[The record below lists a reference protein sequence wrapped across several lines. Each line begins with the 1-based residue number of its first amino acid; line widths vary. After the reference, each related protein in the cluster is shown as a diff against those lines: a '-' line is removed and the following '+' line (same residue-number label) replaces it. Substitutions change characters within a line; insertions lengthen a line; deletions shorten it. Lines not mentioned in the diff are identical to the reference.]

1 MPDLPSSTDPAG
13 GPGPRSGVLLVNLG
27 TPESPEPRA
36 LRRYLAEFLADR
48 RVVELPRALWF
59 PILYGLI
66 LPFRAP
72 RSAALYRS
80 IWTERGSPL
89 AWLSGDLATALEA
102 RLSGRAA
109 VALAMRYGE
118 PSVSRQLQA
127 MRDRGVER
135 LVVLPLYPQYSG
147 TTTASVFDAVAAELA
162 GWRRWPELHLVADYH
177 QDERWIDAVV
187 ASIRAHRAAQA
198 EPGHL
203 LFSFHGIPQRCV
215 DRGDPY
221 AGQCDAS
228 ARAIARRLGLGDAD
242 WTLSYQS
249 RLGRAQWLTPYTDQT
264 VRALAARGVRH
275 LDVVCPG
282 FAVDCLETLEEIA
295 VQNAGFFRDA
305 GGETLRYIPALNAAA
320 AHVEALAA
328 LVMRQ
333 LGSATG

>member
-1 MPDLPSSTDPAG
+1 MTDSLSSTDDDAG
-13 GPGPRSGVLLVNLG
+13 HEPRTGVLLVNLG

-59 PILYGLI
+59 PILYGII

-80 IWTERGSPL
+80 IWTGRGSPL
-89 AWLSGDLATALEA
+89 AWLSEDLAAAVAA
-102 RLSGRAA
+102 RCADRTA

-118 PSVSRQLQA
+118 PSVSRQ
-127 MRDRGVER
+127 MRALRERGLER

-147 TTTASVFDAVAAELA
+147 TTTASVFDAVTAELG
-162 GWRRWPELHLVADYH
+162 GWRRWPELHLIPDYH
-177 QDERWIDAVV
+177 DDAAWIDAV
-187 ASIRAHRAAQA
+187 AGSIRTHREAQA

-221 AGQCDAS
+221 ADQCRAS
-228 ARAIARRLGLGDAD
+228 ARAIARRLGLEEAD
-242 WTLSYQS
+242 WSLSFQS

-295 VQNAGFFRDA
+295 VQNAGFFREA
-305 GGETLRYIPALNAAA
+305 GGQSLRYIPALNAKTSHAD
-320 AHVEALAA
+320 ALAA
-328 LVMRQ
+328 LVKRH
-333 LGSATG
+333 LDPGT